1 MDNKTAS
8 LIVAST
14 QYINLIREL
23 TKRFKTEA
31 NSDCGLIII
40 NKKDYRI
47 LFVNTSTLKFLNKQ
61 WVEVMS
67 EPISSVLTRE
77 DFEKV
82 MYCENNALKFYNKLL
97 GKSGFNPFTIEL
109 INNNDRAV
117 LNVKPTTI
125 IVDGF
130 VLDIYYAVGT
140 SSLLSNIKCN
150 TNTPLDPWI
159 NSFTKL
165 MYTITDD
172 YPRFWMFILGVVIS
186 IFIAQVTIYISKPGI
201 ICGNESKEMIDKV
214 IKNKH

>member
-117 LNVKPTTI
+117 LNVKATTI

-186 IFIAQVTIYISKPGI
+186 IFIAQVTIYISKPEI
-201 ICGNESKEMIDKV
+201 ICGNDNKEIINKL
-214 IKNKH
+214 IK

>member
-117 LNVKPTTI
+117 LNVKATTI